1 MTRNELCGL
10 GSEPLGLIY
19 RDESYRDDLTPTV
32 SSFSNAVGNRTD
44 LTVEKPKERRKNIIK
59 ARVARTMTY
68 FRGRP
73 ESGQKVRWV
82 DPRNR

>member
-59 ARVARTMTY
+59 ARVANDVLS
-68 FRGRP
+68 RP
-73 ESGQKVRWV
+73 SRVWTKGSMG
-82 DPRNR
+82 